1 MFTERQVKVLGILKQ
16 YKSGITS
23 DEIARLCG
31 VSSKTI
37 RTDIKGIMA
46 ELDVS
51 LAVIR
56 SSTRNGFSLD
66 IHDIEGM
73 SRLLKKKDSQL
84 IEGKARNT
92 YILQQLL
99 HAALSNTSIRQQD
112 MADSLYIGL
121 STLKASIKDVKAD
134 LSRYHAAIVNHKN
147 RGMILSGEEK
157 DIRHCIFDYLMSD
170 ALNREMLCKDL
181 EQPESIRIIRQILIR
196 VTSSY
201 DVVLTDDSLENVLDY
216 VLISLCRSGSGNNV
230 TYKLQESKHI
240 ESQHEFAMAS
250 AIYEQIYKEL
260 HIDVMTS
267 EIYYLAQHIIA
278 SKRYT
283 PTDSQPM
290 NEYAQK
296 LTDEMLERVYQIV
309 GTDFR
314 GDTTLREGLRTH
326 LETVIP
332 RIRFH
337 IHIQNEVLNV
347 VKNEYPLAFQIGVIS
362 SKVIEAEEKLTVS
375 EDEIGFLAVH
385 FGAALSRSNIEKDS
399 SDRRRAIIVC
409 GSGMGTAVLLKARL
423 EEHLKNVLLVDRVI
437 PGYQLKTA
445 NLDHIDIIISTITS
459 DNLPGL
465 AAKDQDKLVIVRHFL
480 NEAELESIRRRLFQT
495 NRISGRNVE
504 RFFRRE
510 CFVTGKSFQNKEQVL
525 QFMTGSMEGL
535 GFMDHETSQSVFE
548 REQSSS
554 TEIGNLVAIPHPME
568 NHTAISAIYVVV
580 MERPMVWT
588 DHHVQ
593 VVFLISIAKAEFYL
607 WEPIFLKLFQYFVKD
622 NGIRQVIS
630 HPDYDSFIRNF
641 KDSF

>member
-16 YKSGITS
+16 YKAGITS
-23 DEIARLCG
+23 DEMARLCG

-46 ELDVS
+46 GLDTSV
-51 LAVIR
+51 AVIR

-66 IHDIEGM
+66 IHDLEGM
-73 SRLLKKKDSQL
+73 SRLLTKKDSQML
-84 IEGKARNT
+84 EGKARNT

-99 HAALSNTSIRQQD
+99 QATLSNESIRQQD
-112 MADSLYIGL
+112 MADLLYIGL
-121 STLKASIKDVKAD
+121 STLKVSLKEVKTE
-134 LSRYHAAIVNHKN
+134 LSRYDVSIVNHKN

-170 ALNREMLCKDL
+170 TLARETLCKDL
-181 EQPESIRIIRQILIR
+181 EQPESIQVIRQILIR

-201 DVVLTDDSLENVLDY
+201 DVVLTDDSLGNVLDY
-216 VLISLCRSGSGNNV
+216 ILISLCRSDFGHNV

-283 PTDSQPM
+283 STDSQPM
-290 NEYAQK
+290 SEYAQK

-362 SKVIEAEEKLTVS
+362 SKVIEAEEQLTVS

-385 FGAALSRSNIEKDS
+385 FGAALSRSNVEKD
-399 SDRRRAIIVC
+399 SDRRRAVIVC

-423 EEHLKNVLLVDRVI
+423 EEHLKSVLLIDRVI
-437 PGYQLKTA
+437 PGYQLKTI
-445 NLDHIDIIISTITS
+445 NLDHIDIIISTIDS
-459 DNLPGL
+459 DNLPEL
-465 AAKDQDKLVIVRHFL
+465 AAKDQDKLVVVRHFL

-495 NRISGRNVE
+495 NRISALNVE
-504 RFFRRE
+504 KFFRRE
-510 CFVTGKSFQNKEQVL
+510 CFITGKSFRNKEQVL
-525 QFMTGSMEGL
+525 RFMTGSMEDL
-535 GFMDHETSQSVFE
+535 GFMDHETSLSVFE

-588 DHHVQ
+588 EHHVQ

-607 WEPIFLKLFQYFVKD
+607 WEPIFLKLFQYFVKE